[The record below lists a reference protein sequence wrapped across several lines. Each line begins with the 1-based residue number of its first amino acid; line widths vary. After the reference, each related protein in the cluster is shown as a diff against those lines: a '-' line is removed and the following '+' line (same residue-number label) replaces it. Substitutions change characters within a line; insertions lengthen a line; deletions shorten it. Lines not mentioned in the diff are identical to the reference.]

1 MAISFHRNTII
12 DGFLQFGQCRQDK
25 TRPKGII
32 IRADTMFGNQYR
44 HAGCRMGIADRAA
57 MIEIK
62 DRRIASV
69 AFTPTFADEQSRP
82 SFLTSEHPM
91 FGEIA
96 DDIDAISKAAG
107 FSTTFARAADRV
119 IIG

>member
-1 MAISFHRNTII
+1 VPIGVTAAV
-12 DGFLQFGQCRQDK
+12 GK
-25 TRPKGII
+25 ETRKGL
-32 IRADTMFGNQYR
+32 
-44 HAGCRMGIADRAA
+44 AA

-82 SFLTSEHPM
+82 SFLTSDHPM

-96 DDIDAISKAAG
+96 DDIDAISNAAG
-107 FSTTFARAADRV
+107 FSTTFERAADRV
-119 IIG
+119 MIG